1 MTCINWVRV
10 RKGAR
15 PAGPQLEIEQL
26 RTIAACVT
34 GELVDFSLF
43 VRFVLL
49 FYQGS
54 PNRPKFKEER
64 AGLGFFFLSFI
75 TEKTGNRIS
84 NCVTLGVVSGAVEA
98 AATTEPACI

>member
-15 PAGPQLEIEQL
+15 PAGPQLETEQL

-34 GELVDFSLF
+34 GELVDFSSF

-49 FYQGS
+49 LFYKGS

-64 AGLGFFFLSFI
+64 AGLGFFPLERRKAE
-75 TEKTGNRIS
+75 TVCPT
-84 NCVTLGVVSGAVEA
+84 V
-98 AATTEPACI
+98 

>member
-15 PAGPQLEIEQL
+15 PAGPRLEIEQL

-49 FYQGS
+49 LFHQGS
-54 PNRPKFKEER
+54 PNRPKFK
-64 AGLGFFFLSFI
+64 
-75 TEKTGNRIS
+75 
-84 NCVTLGVVSGAVEA
+84 
-98 AATTEPACI
+98 

>member
-15 PAGPQLEIEQL
+15 PAGARLQIEQS
-26 RTIAACVT
+26 RRPIAACVT

-43 VRFVLL
+43 VRFVLLL

-64 AGLGFFFLSFI
+64 AGLGFFFFPL
-75 TEKTGNRIS
+75 
-84 NCVTLGVVSGAVEA
+84 
-98 AATTEPACI
+98 

>member
-15 PAGPQLEIEQL
+15 PAGPRLEIEQL
-26 RTIAACVT
+26 RTIAACVA

-43 VRFVLL
+43 LRFVLL
-49 FYQGS
+49 LFDQGS
-54 PNRPKFKEER
+54 PNRPKFNEER
-64 AGLGFFFLSFI
+64 AGLGFFFFPLS
-75 TEKTGNRIS
+75 EKSGNRVS

-98 AATTEPACI
+98 AATTEPA

>member
-15 PAGPQLEIEQL
+15 PAGPRLQIEQL

-34 GELVDFSLF
+34 GELVDFPLF

-49 FYQGS
+49 LLTIFT
-54 PNRPKFKEER
+54 R
-64 AGLGFFFLSFI
+64 AAPTDLS
-75 TEKTGNRIS
+75 
-84 NCVTLGVVSGAVEA
+84 
-98 AATTEPACI
+98 

>member
-15 PAGPQLEIEQL
+15 VPAGLRLEIEQL
-26 RTIAACVT
+26 HSIAACVT

-43 VRFVLL
+43 VCFVLL
-49 FYQGS
+49 LLYLGS

-64 AGLGFFFLSFI
+64 AGLGFFSFL
-75 TEKTGNRIS
+75 
-84 NCVTLGVVSGAVEA
+84 
-98 AATTEPACI
+98 

>member
-15 PAGPQLEIEQL
+15 PAGPRLQIEQL

-49 FYQGS
+49 LFYHGS
-54 PNRPKFKEER
+54 PNKPKFKEER

-75 TEKTGNRIS
+75 TTKKKRQPRFQLCDFGCGIRRSGSRS
-84 NCVTLGVVSGAVEA
+84 NH
-98 AATTEPACI
+98 